1 MSDMTSAQWIWYG
14 DFGYDLVNAWMQARR
29 SFTLKTVP
37 AKAVIGVT
45 ADTQYRL
52 YVNGVHLMR
61 GPARGFQASWPYDT
75 VDIAPYLRKG
85 RNVIAVLVHQSG
97 ISTFQY
103 LHEGHSGLLLWGR
116 VEREDISSG
125 KAWRVRPA
133 PGYRRVTTRVSLQL
147 GFQESFDARLDDESW
162 LTPEYDDS
170 DWIAPRTRN
179 LGCMPWHG
187 LEDRGIPP
195 LREEVRF
202 PKGVISTSS
211 GKCAQGYADAA
222 DVVSLYASEKHS
234 WRSAA
239 SMEFPPTG
247 KDRFIAYCVDFGKEV
262 VGSLR
267 IVVEGAKGGEIV
279 DTLVTEGLYGIEPGI
294 FDPSKKECHES
305 FGNRLVAR
313 AGRTEHEQF
322 DYWGFRYAVVVVRNS
337 AKKLKI
343 GLKLHWVGYPLELK
357 GEFETSNKR
366 LNDIYEMCVWTQQC
380 CMLDAYVDCPW
391 REQAQW
397 WGDARVQGANTFYL
411 SADSRLMAR
420 GIRQIAG
427 QDVPNGLTYGHAPTM
442 AHGCILPDFTLTW
455 ILTHRDYYWQ
465 TGDLSLFEAHK
476 ARIHRAFE
484 YFQSMLA
491 PNGLFPYDPRYWL
504 FLDWCPI
511 FKDGY
516 PTLYNF
522 FYLAALRAAIEL
534 FRLSGEEPHE
544 YVRRE
549 EALADAIE
557 KRLFRNGAIVGGLSW
572 EGKPV
577 AQNSAHVYAWAILL
591 DLFPAYHQSFLE
603 RQLLPV
609 ARGNH
614 KDPLTPSPFFMT
626 YIFDALKKCG
636 RMDEAVDCIERWW
649 GEMLDRGFTTAVEV
663 WSSRPAYGSL
673 CHAWSAHPIV
683 HFSNILL
690 GIWQESPAWQTIRFS
705 PTFTRADRA
714 RGKVATPH
722 GAIESS
728 WEKVGDSIRVTL
740 DLPPG
745 VTAIASLP
753 GHTKESVTGRKEWVL
768 VRHTRRMRAAKAA
781 RA

>member
-1 MSDMTSAQWIWYG
+1 MNGKWIWYG
-14 DFGYDLVNAWMQARR
+14 DFGYDLFNAWMQARR
-29 SFTLKTVP
+29 NFTLRTVP
-37 AKAVIGVT
+37 VRAPIGIT

-52 YVNGVHLMR
+52 TVNGVHLMR
-61 GPARGFQASWPYDT
+61 GPARGFQTSWPFDT
-75 VDIAPYLRKG
+75 IDIAPYLRKG
-85 RNVIAVLVHQSG
+85 KNTIAVLVHQVG

-103 LHEGHSGLLLWGR
+103 VHQGLAGLLVWGR
-116 VEREDISSG
+116 VEKEDVSSG
-125 KAWRVRPA
+125 AAWRVRPA
-133 PGYRRVTTRVSLQL
+133 PGYTRVPTRVSVQL
-147 GFQESFDARLDDESW
+147 GFQEFFDARLDDESW
-162 LTPEYDDS
+162 LAPEYDDS
-170 DWIAPRTRN
+170 KWLRPRTRN

-187 LEDRGIPP
+187 LEERGIPP
-195 LREEVRF
+195 LREEIRF
-202 PKGVISTSS
+202 PRGVVATSS
-211 GKCAQGYADAA
+211 GRCAKGYAGAA
-222 DVVSLYASEKHS
+222 DVVALYASEKHA
-234 WRSAA
+234 WRA
-239 SMEFPPTG
+239 SKGASIEAPPTG
-247 KDRFIAYCVDFGKEV
+247 KDRYHAVCVDFGKEV

-279 DTLVTEGLYGIEPGI
+279 DTLVTEGLYGLEPGI
-294 FDPSKKECHES
+294 FDPAGKECHEA
-305 FGNRLVAR
+305 FGNRLVLR
-313 AGRTEHEQF
+313 RGRTEHEQF
-322 DYWGFRYAVVVVRNS
+322 DAWGYRYAVIVVRNS
-337 AKKLKI
+337 SKKLKI
-343 GLKLHWVGYPLELK
+343 GLKLHGIGYPLELK
-357 GEFETSNKR
+357 GEFQSSNER

-397 WGDARVQGANTFYL
+397 WGDARVQGANTFVL
-411 SADSRLMAR
+411 SADARLMAR
-420 GIRQIAG
+420 GIRQIAS

-465 TGDLSLFEAHK
+465 TGDLSLFEEHK

-484 YFQSMLA
+484 YFQSMRA
-491 PNGLFPYDPRYWL
+491 PNGLLPYDNRYWL
-504 FLDWCPI
+504 FLDWCPL
-511 FKDGY
+511 FKEGF

-549 EALADAIE
+549 EALVEAIE
-557 KRLFRNGAIVGGLSW
+557 KHLFRNGTILGGLSW

-577 AQNSAHVYAWAILL
+577 AQNSGHVYAWAILL
-591 DLFPAYHQSFLE
+591 DLFPDHHQTFLE
-603 RQLLPV
+603 RQLLPIV
-609 ARGNH
+609 RGPR

-626 YIFDALKKCG
+626 YVFDALKKCG
-636 RMDEAVDCIERWW
+636 RMEETIECIERGW
-649 GEMLDRGFTTAVEV
+649 GEMLDRGCTTAVEV
-663 WSSRPAYGSL
+663 WSARPGYGSL

-690 GIWQESPAWQTIRFS
+690 GIWQESPAWQTIRFA
-705 PTFTRADRA
+705 PTFARATRA

-728 WEKVGDSIRVTL
+728 WEKSGGAVHVAL

-745 VTAIASLP
+745 VTALVTLP
-753 GHTKESVTGRKEWVL
+753 GLRKESVTGRKEWIV
-768 VRHTRRMRAAKAA
+768 TRAREGAKTA